1 MKGAQSYGKSSQ
13 NPLASSLNSGYGNH
27 PFTHIQTF
35 LTFNA
40 IGTKK
45 SGKVAFN
52 PQASAMSGTL
62 GFGVSGHQAT
72 VPMNFRGQDKSKDPS
87 LGFNPNQNVE
97 DEYIGNLQQQI
108 HFMELEMKIL
118 KEKVVE
124 DEKKSG
130 IGSLF
135 DDEKSSQQHIQLL
148 KTKYTKMRRDYD
160 KKIEELNKHKL
171 NVMGEQF
178 VLDSQINIMLD
189 QNQKLENQQREYDNA
204 TKKKVYELDRE
215 LKDTSKQRFELEN
228 EVKSLENELNKENE
242 EHYNNT
248 MHIIKDKKFDEL
260 VNLRWNL
267 DVHLQEE
274 LIKQKDHEIS
284 DQKQSRELVKQQFEQ
299 NIELQKSLME
309 ASDLKKQIEEA
320 HIKLEL
326 LQIQVKEL
334 EDGTEFLNDKKEQ
347 LIEAKKQAEIRNEEL
362 RKELAAKEEIAAKR
376 LQAKLNKDKNVEVKE
391 LIAQEETATQ
401 HNQELQAKLEE
412 EKKKYD
418 GLLDEKLELDEKL
431 DKTIKSLEFYK
442 EKIHVQ
448 TEQIQKLKAEI
459 EVQQRKT
466 DDLSAHV
473 ENERKINKIEEERY
487 RKLGQMNAA
496 LNAKLKFIQTKYDF
510 TSNVNVLNTDDF
522 KTLVTSNDM
531 VRNSLRIHDD
541 LTDCIGELDCE
552 GVR

>member
-1 MKGAQSYGKSSQ
+1 
-13 NPLASSLNSGYGNH
+13 
-27 PFTHIQTF
+27 
-35 LTFNA
+35 
-40 IGTKK
+40 
-45 SGKVAFN
+45 
-52 PQASAMSGTL
+52 
-62 GFGVSGHQAT
+62 
-72 VPMNFRGQDKSKDPS
+72 
-87 LGFNPNQNVE
+87 
-97 DEYIGNLQQQI
+97 
-108 HFMELEMKIL
+108 
-118 KEKVVE
+118 
-124 DEKKSG
+124 
-130 IGSLF
+130 
-135 DDEKSSQQHIQLL
+135 
-148 KTKYTKMRRDYD
+148 MRRDYD

-531 VRNSLRIHDD
+531 VRNTLCMHDD

>member
-1 MKGAQSYGKSSQ
+1 
-13 NPLASSLNSGYGNH
+13 
-27 PFTHIQTF
+27 
-35 LTFNA
+35 
-40 IGTKK
+40 
-45 SGKVAFN
+45 
-52 PQASAMSGTL
+52 
-62 GFGVSGHQAT
+62 
-72 VPMNFRGQDKSKDPS
+72 
-87 LGFNPNQNVE
+87 
-97 DEYIGNLQQQI
+97 
-108 HFMELEMKIL
+108 
-118 KEKVVE
+118 
-124 DEKKSG
+124 
-130 IGSLF
+130 
-135 DDEKSSQQHIQLL
+135 
-148 KTKYTKMRRDYD
+148 MRRDYD

-189 QNQKLENQQREYDNA
+189 QNQKLETQQREYDNA

-531 VRNSLRIHDD
+531 VRNTLRIHDD

>member
-1 MKGAQSYGKSSQ
+1 
-13 NPLASSLNSGYGNH
+13 
-27 PFTHIQTF
+27 
-35 LTFNA
+35 
-40 IGTKK
+40 
-45 SGKVAFN
+45 
-52 PQASAMSGTL
+52 
-62 GFGVSGHQAT
+62 
-72 VPMNFRGQDKSKDPS
+72 
-87 LGFNPNQNVE
+87 
-97 DEYIGNLQQQI
+97 
-108 HFMELEMKIL
+108 
-118 KEKVVE
+118 
-124 DEKKSG
+124 
-130 IGSLF
+130 
-135 DDEKSSQQHIQLL
+135 
-148 KTKYTKMRRDYD
+148 MRRDYD

-334 EDGTEFLNDKKEQ
+334 EDGTEDP
-347 LIEAKKQAEIRNEEL
+347 NE
-362 RKELAAKEEIAAKR
+362 RI
-376 LQAKLNKDKNVEVKE
+376 D
-391 LIAQEETATQ
+391 
-401 HNQELQAKLEE
+401 EE
-412 EKKKYD
+412 E
-418 GLLDEKLELDEKL
+418 
-431 DKTIKSLEFYK
+431 DKIFP
-442 EKIHVQ
+442 
-448 TEQIQKLKAEI
+448 
-459 EVQQRKT
+459 
-466 DDLSAHV
+466 
-473 ENERKINKIEEERY
+473 N
-487 RKLGQMNAA
+487 M
-496 LNAKLKFIQTKYDF
+496 
-510 TSNVNVLNTDDF
+510 
-522 KTLVTSNDM
+522 
-531 VRNSLRIHDD
+531 
-541 LTDCIGELDCE
+541 
-552 GVR
+552 

>member
-1 MKGAQSYGKSSQ
+1 
-13 NPLASSLNSGYGNH
+13 
-27 PFTHIQTF
+27 
-35 LTFNA
+35 
-40 IGTKK
+40 
-45 SGKVAFN
+45 
-52 PQASAMSGTL
+52 
-62 GFGVSGHQAT
+62 
-72 VPMNFRGQDKSKDPS
+72 
-87 LGFNPNQNVE
+87 
-97 DEYIGNLQQQI
+97 
-108 HFMELEMKIL
+108 
-118 KEKVVE
+118 
-124 DEKKSG
+124 
-130 IGSLF
+130 
-135 DDEKSSQQHIQLL
+135 
-148 KTKYTKMRRDYD
+148 MRRDYD

-531 VRNSLRIHDD
+531 VRNILRIHDV
-541 LTDCIGELDCE
+541 LTDCIGEFDCE